1 MTGTS
6 LGSPVRHTHHA
17 SPVHEP
23 PAAIRATGIIV
34 VLTIVLAILA
44 IAFALPAARSKP
56 HDVPIGAAG
65 PQAASGQV
73 ADILE
78 QQAPGAFAI
87 TYYPGEAALRDAIRN
102 RDVYGGISFGAGA
115 DVAGQAAPERRSLL
129 IATGGSPMVAQMLTQ
144 IGNGIAQQAGV
155 PLHTEDLAPPTTDD
169 PRGAGV
175 AASALPITLAGL
187 LPAVALVMLS
197 PASGAG
203 PSLRGEYPHK
213 REVWTRFT
221 AAVVFAAVGGTTIA
235 ALLRYVLGSIDQNV
249 WGVAAGLTLGLLAAG
264 LSMLGLGSLFGRAGL
279 AIGALLALLLGN
291 PLSGLNSAP
300 QMLPSGW
307 GTLGQWLPQ
316 GATAT
321 LLRSTAFFDGAGAT
335 TAIAVLTCWAVA
347 GTTLIVFAAV
357 RQGRS
362 VPA

>member
-1 MTGTS
+1 MTGTP
-6 LGSPVRHTHHA
+6 LGTPVRHTHHA

-34 VLTIVLAILA
+34 ALTVALAILA

-56 HDVPIGAAG
+56 HNIPIGAAG
-65 PQAASGQV
+65 PTAASGQV
-73 ADILE
+73 ADMLE
-78 QQAPGAFAI
+78 QHAPGAFAI

-102 RDVYGGISFGAGA
+102 RDVYGGISFGPDG
-115 DVAGQAAPERRSLL
+115 RSLL

-144 IGNGIAQQAGV
+144 MGNGIAQQVGV
-155 PLHTEDLAPPTTDD
+155 PLRTEDLAPPTADD
-169 PRGAGV
+169 PRGAGL

-187 LPAVALVMLS
+187 LPGVALVLF
-197 PASGAG
+197 
-203 PSLRGEYPHK
+203 LK
-213 REVWTRFT
+213 REVWTRFI
-221 AAVVFAAVGGTTIA
+221 AAVVFAAGAGVTIA
-235 ALLRYVLGSIDQNV
+235 ALLRYVFGSIDQSI

-264 LSMLGLGSLFGRAGL
+264 LAMLGLGSLFGRVGL
-279 AIGALLALLLGN
+279 AIGALMALLLGN

-300 QMLPSGW
+300 EMLPSGW
-307 GTLGQWLPQ
+307 GTVGQWLPQ

-335 TAIAVLTCWAVA
+335 TAIAVLSCWAIA
-347 GTTLIVFAAV
+347 GIGLIVLAAV

-362 VPA
+362 APA